1 MGAVEPQRIEPH
13 DETAVES
20 DGPKS
25 GARVR
30 VDGSN
35 DASARSGKRAKQR
48 KKAPKK
54 QAAHA
59 VIDYGGINVGARIR
73 DIRLGRGLSLEMMH
87 KRGAPTATMLSSIER
102 GLANSTV
109 GTLANIARA
118 LNVPLFQLFTGDDE
132 CSLILRGMH
141 DADFDRLRFVL
152 TGK

>member
-13 DETAVES
+13 DETAGES

-48 KKAPKK
+48 EKTPRK

-59 VIDYGGINVGARIR
+59 VIDYGRMNVGELMRHIRICWC
-73 DIRLGRGLSLEMMH
+73 LALEQMQ
-87 KRGAPTATMLSSIER
+87 KRGE
-102 GLANSTV
+102 
-109 GTLANIARA
+109 
-118 LNVPLFQLFTGDDE
+118 
-132 CSLILRGMH
+132 
-141 DADFDRLRFVL
+141 
-152 TGK
+152 